1 YNLLDPIIIISKYG
15 NYYHLLHRYDYE
27 LLILNSYDDK
37 VLSIISLELTNGKR
51 IHELILLELLLD
63 YSSIDKATYLNE
75 LDKRGVFYNQ
85 DVLNSVKRIFTLEFY
100 TKTDIEKYGEKT
112 LIHFEN

>member
-1 YNLLDPIIIISKYG
+1 
-15 NYYHLLHRYDYE
+15 
-27 LLILNSYDDK
+27 K
-37 VLSIISLELTNGKR
+37 VLSMISLELTNGKR

-100 TKTDIEKYGEKT
+100 TKTDIEKYSEKT
-112 LIHFEN
+112 LIHYEYNQVYFNESIRALLTKHKEYRKIL